1 MSLQINLAEVEK
13 ALSILLE
20 QLRAAKGEVIELEQ
34 PVDFYWSVPPE
45 ARYDPYHEPS
55 ELTLGQLT
63 DDLEEIKK
71 LAEGRTPPV
80 ALDLAK
86 VGAVLAMLGD
96 RTVW

>member
-20 QLRAAKGEVIELEQ
+20 QLRAAKGEVIELE